1 MILAAMIGYVLA
13 QFAVGVWVSRR
24 VKSETD
30 YILAGRSLGPLLVAF
45 SVFATWFGAEAI
57 VATSAEV
64 FDKGISGA
72 LVDPFAYGLAVIAA
86 GLLYAALLWRKGV
99 TTFADVFRARFSPGV
114 EKLVVIV
121 LLPGSVFWA
130 AAQIR
135 AFGQVLSSSSHLA
148 LHDAIMLA
156 AVLVASYSV
165 VGGLLADAV
174 TDFFQGFA
182 VIIGLVV
189 LSVAVAMAAGG
200 VGPALAHAPA
210 AHLTFSTAEHGSAL
224 DVTEALAVAFFGSF
238 VAIELISRFLGARSA
253 SVARGGT
260 VAGGAMYIL
269 IGLLPLFLGLAATGL
284 VQSDAALKAK
294 LIDSEQVIAVLSEHY
309 LPRWHYVIFGGALI
323 SAILS
328 VVHSALHAS
337 GAQVSHNVV
346 VHVIPR
352 LGMRGKL
359 IAARISVVALTGVA
373 FLLAL
378 SSERIKELVEIASA
392 FGSAGVFVSAVFGL
406 FTGFGGP
413 WSAAVSIALG
423 TAVWAAGR
431 FVLEWET
438 PYLVALAASGIAYV
452 AVALIEQ
459 RRPTRHGAPA
469 GI

>member
-1 MILAAMIGYVLA
+1 MILLGMIAYVLA
-13 QFAVGVWVSRR
+13 QFAVGIWVSRR

-30 YILAGRSLGPLLVAF
+30 YILAGRSLGPMLIAF

-64 FDKGISGA
+64 YDKGISGA

-86 GLLYAALLWRKGV
+86 GLLYAGMLWRQGV

-135 AFGQVLSSSSHLA
+135 AFGQVLSSSSHIPLP
-148 LHDAIMLA
+148 HAITLA

-165 VGGLLADAV
+165 IGGLLADAV
-174 TDFFQGFA
+174 TDLFQGFA

-189 LSVAVAMAAGG
+189 LTIVVTVAAGG
-200 VGPALAHAPA
+200 VAPVLSGLPAD
-210 AHLTFSTAEHGSAL
+210 HLTFSTIEHGTPL
-224 DVTEALAVAFFGSF
+224 EVFEALAVAFFGSF

-253 SVARGGT
+253 AVARGGT
-260 VAGGAMYIL
+260 VAGGTMYIL
-269 IGLLPLFLGLAATGL
+269 IGLLPLFLGLAAADL
-284 VQSDAALKAK
+284 VQTDPGLKAK
-294 LIDSEQVIAVLSEHY
+294 LADSEQVVAVLSEHY
-309 LPRWHYVIFGGALI
+309 LPQWHYVIFGGALI

-352 LGMRGKL
+352 LGTRGKL
-359 IAARISVVALTGVA
+359 IAARVSVVVLTLAA

-378 SSERIKELVEIASA
+378 GSERIKELVEIASA
-392 FGSAGVFVSAVFGL
+392 FGSAGVFVAAVFGL
-406 FTGFGGP
+406 FTRFGGP
-413 WSAAVSIALG
+413 RSAAVSILLG
-423 TAVWAAGR
+423 TAVWAFGR
-431 FVLEWET
+431 FALEWEA
-438 PYLVALAASGIAYV
+438 PYLAALACSGLAYI
-452 AVALIEQ
+452 AVAIIED
-459 RRPTRHGAPA
+459 RHPARHGAPF
-469 GI
+469 GP